1 LKYRPPRVF
10 ANARTPRSLAAR
22 RGSPERRL
30 VPGSGFLNILLL
42 PGGALACILRR
53 DLPFVDQGGSAG
65 RGLNAGRRRGAGAA
79 APQSGFLP
87 TPRRCI
93 DARDRTRSSISAPVE
108 RRRVLVEEAKAA
120 RIPASARR
128 RAGHRVKHRPL
139 PDQQHRASPPRGR
152 AGAPLRAARFLFRY
166 RDAPAGMTS
175 SSGRAAGLILRART
189 VSAWTP
195 HPPHAAARLS
205 AAASLEARFPQPTP
219 PSRWRRGA
227 LACFLPS
234 GIV

>member
-1 LKYRPPRVF
+1 VLPLLSPAFSRRPEGVSTQRIGPGLPSLRPW
-10 ANARTPRSLAAR
+10 NAAAF
-22 RGSPERRL
+22 S
-30 VPGSGFLNILLL
+30 S
-42 PGGALACILRR
+42 
-53 DLPFVDQGGSAG
+53 
-65 RGLNAGRRRGAGAA
+65 RRRRPLASQKSRGAA
-79 APQSGFLP
+79 P
-87 TPRRCI
+87 
-93 DARDRTRSSISAPVE
+93 D
-108 RRRVLVEEAKAA
+108 
-120 RIPASARR
+120 
-128 RAGHRVKHRPL
+128 GHRVKHRPL
-139 PDQQHRASPPRGR
+139 PDQQHRASSPRGR

-205 AAASLEARFPQPTP
+205 AAASLEARFPQHTP

-227 LACFLPS
+227 LKLACFLPS

>member
-1 LKYRPPRVF
+1 MPGWTVFEIPSTPRPPRVF

-30 VPGSGFLNILLL
+30 VPGSGFLNLLLL

-53 DLPFVDQGGSAG
+53 ELPFLDQGGSAG

-120 RIPASARR
+120 RIPEIARR
-128 RAGHRVKHRPL
+128 GAGRTPCQAPTRPPAAPCFVPAAL
-139 PDQQHRASPPRGR
+139 ARPCGR
-152 AGAPLRAARFLFRY
+152 AGSCSVTATPRRA
-166 RDAPAGMTS
+166 
-175 SSGRAAGLILRART
+175 
-189 VSAWTP
+189 
-195 HPPHAAARLS
+195 
-205 AAASLEARFPQPTP
+205 
-219 PSRWRRGA
+219 
-227 LACFLPS
+227 
-234 GIV
+234 

>member
-1 LKYRPPRVF
+1 M
-10 ANARTPRSLAAR
+10 AR
-22 RGSPERRL
+22 RS
-30 VPGSGFLNILLL
+30 
-42 PGGALACILRR
+42 
-53 DLPFVDQGGSAG
+53 
-65 RGLNAGRRRGAGAA
+65 AA
-79 APQSGFLP
+79 ASLEAVSSTYSSFPAAPLLASSDGICPSLTRAVQQAVNQPPAGDEVPSRWL
-87 TPRRCI
+87 
-93 DARDRTRSSISAPVE
+93 DVRDRTRAATHARVE
-108 RRRVLVEEAKAA
+108 RCRVLVEEAKAA

-139 PDQQHRASPPRGR
+139 PDQQHRASSPRGR
-152 AGAPLRAARFLFRY
+152 AGAPLRAARFLFRC

-175 SSGRAAGLILRART
+175 SSGRAAGLILRALT

-205 AAASLEARFPQPTP
+205 AAASLEARFPQHTP